1 MATNQGGVMGILR
14 SRRFWIVVIVV
25 VIAIELVWVIG
36 ANWALSS
43 ELVTAKINKRPE
55 KLQVEWDSART
66 LIPGIINL
74 EGLSIRGQSKKQ
86 QWYVELAE
94 GRVHISLLA
103 FAWKTFKTHSFDGT
117 GLDFRLRQRHLPG
130 DPPLKTA
137 EFAPEIPGLAVD
149 GPPLPPK
156 TKKKRNKKPWTIVL
170 DDVHIDGVEQ
180 LWILALRL
188 TAQGSIDA
196 DMSIELGGGALSM
209 KRVRMNLTDAELIA
223 MGNSLMQEM
232 QLGIDARM
240 EPFLPK
246 EAKGFDVLK
255 SLSGTV
261 SLSGRSRGAGLINSL
276 LANIEAVEVGSP
288 GGQVDSVLQIEQG
301 VLAPGTEMSFVSEG
315 GWVDIM
321 DWRATGLLELESIVE
336 TREGEVASSVGLTLS
351 DVALTDR
358 QGTEPL
364 LAGANLELNA
374 DAGQLDISG
383 GAQGLASALEAVSLD
398 LTNAYVAD
406 ITRFPI
412 PAVED
417 FTLDSGEI
425 LVETHAVLTR
435 ENGGEASLDVHGAGI
450 DASYGEVAIKGDLSL
465 DLNVTT
471 DDVRDRRFD
480 FTDSGLKIDMVTI
493 EDGKKTDKNWYF
505 HLDMTEGWLHLKD
518 PREIVFSAEIKM
530 KDTRPL
536 IAILGQEKKIF
547 NKLKGILNF
556 KDVEAEADVEIAAN
570 SMEIEN
576 FDIDSEGL
584 KLKANLR
591 VQEKKSVGI
600 LYTKFHGISIALDL
614 RGEKKD
620 LIWRKPLKWYEEQA
634 VPWAG
639 RPSAP
644 PVPVAGDAGQ

>member
-1 MATNQGGVMGILR
+1 VATIQGGVMGALR

-66 LIPGIINL
+66 LIPGIIDL

-117 GLDFRLRQRHLPG
+117 GLDFRLRKRQIAG
-130 DPPLKTA
+130 DSPLKTA

-156 TKKKRNKKPWTIVL
+156 KKKKKNKKPWKIVL

-180 LWILALRL
+180 LWILAMRL
-188 TAQGSIDA
+188 TAKGSIDA

-209 KRVRMNLTDAELIA
+209 KRVRMDLTDAELIA

-240 EPFLPK
+240 EPFLPQ

-288 GGQVDSVLQIEQG
+288 GGQVDSVIQIERG

-321 DWRATGLLELESIVE
+321 DWRATGLLELESTVE
-336 TREGEVASSVGLTLS
+336 SREGEVTSTVGLTLS

-383 GAQGLASALEAVSLD
+383 GAQGLASALEAISLD
-398 LTNAYVAD
+398 LTNAHVAD

-412 PAVED
+412 PVVED
-417 FTLDSGEI
+417 FTLDAGEI

-435 ENGGEASLDVHGAGI
+435 DHGGDARFNLQGEGI
-450 DASYGEVAIKGDLSL
+450 DASYGEVAIKGDLSV

-493 EDGKKTDKNWYF
+493 EDGKKTEKNWYF
-505 HLDMTEGWLHLKD
+505 HLDISEGWLHLKD
-518 PREIVFSAEIKM
+518 PGEMVFSAEIKM

-556 KDVEAEADVEIAAN
+556 EDLEAEADIEIAAN

-591 VQEKKSVGI
+591 VQDKKSAGI

-614 RGEKKD
+614 RGEKKN
-620 LIWRKPLKWYEEQA
+620 LVLRKPLKWYEEQT

-644 PVPVAGDAGQ
+644 PVPAAGDAGQ